1 MTGARSRLTKMLA
14 HVSSKL
20 QHVDTRHGEDFL
32 HGRIGLD
39 SAALVE
45 LVLFY
50 VNPDLLR
57 HLRARHRLPTA
68 DRRQLRAQSL
78 WGERPQALLLH
89 VGRVFLS
96 SSLAGGLAEGFLRS
110 LQSLLGRLSECGL

>member
-78 WGERPQALLLH
+78 WGEKPQALLLH

-96 SSLAGGLAEGFLRS
+96 SSLAGVLPRAFFVAFKAILVALVS
-110 LQSLLGRLSECGL
+110 VVL